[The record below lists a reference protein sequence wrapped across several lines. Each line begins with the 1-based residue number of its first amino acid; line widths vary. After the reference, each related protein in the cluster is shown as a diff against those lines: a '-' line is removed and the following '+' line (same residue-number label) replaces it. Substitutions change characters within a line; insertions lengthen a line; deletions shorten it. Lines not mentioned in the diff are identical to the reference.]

1 MCFDRFQYNRV
12 RIESLLLPLTIIT
25 LFHFD
30 DGLRMHMEVSHFV
43 SIIVSSPII
52 KVDTPRLDT
61 ETVDFGIGIML

>member
-1 MCFDRFQYNRV
+1 
-12 RIESLLLPLTIIT
+12 
-25 LFHFD
+25 
-30 DGLRMHMEVSHFV
+30 MEVSHFV